1 MSSIFEI
8 LNLRQTLSQLLESH
22 SEERRVGNDRFR
34 AVEHHL
40 VHLKELFMALTPEV
54 QALVDQDAKLKA
66 SVDAM
71 KGKLDTV
78 SAQVLSLQSKL
89 AAAPAAGISA
99 EDLEA
104 IKAVTADISAT
115 VAEAQD
121 AGATPAAPAAE
132 TPAADAPVADAPAA
146 DAPVADAPAPAAD
159 APAADAPVA
168 DAPVADAAPADTRN
182 I

>member
-22 SEERRVGNDRFR
+22 SEQRRVGNDRFR

-78 SAQVLSLQSKL
+78 SAQVLGLQSKL

-121 AGATPAAPAAE
+121 AVATPAD
-132 TPAADAPVADAPAA
+132 TAPVADAPAA
-146 DAPVADAPAPAAD
+146 DAPTADAPAAD
-159 APAADAPVA
+159 APAADAPAA
-168 DAPVADAAPADTRN
+168 DAPAADAPAADAAAPEVARN

>member
-22 SEERRVGNDRFR
+22 SEQRRVGNDRFR

-121 AGATPAAPAAE
+121 AVATPAD
-132 TPAADAPVADAPAA
+132 TAPVADAPA
-146 DAPVADAPAPAAD
+146 APAAD
-159 APAADAPVA
+159 APAADAPAA
-168 DAPVADAAPADTRN
+168 DAPAADAPAADAAAPEVARN

>member
-121 AGATPAAPAAE
+121 AVATPADP
-132 TPAADAPVADAPAA
+132 APVADAPAA
-146 DAPVADAPAPAAD
+146 DAPAADAPAAD

-168 DAPVADAAPADTRN
+168 DAPAADAAAPEVARN

>member
-22 SEERRVGNDRFR
+22 SEQRRVGNDRFR
-34 AVEHHL
+34 AVERHL
-40 VHLKELFMALTPEV
+40 EHLKELFMALTPEV

-71 KGKLDTV
+71 KTKLDTV
-78 SAQVLSLQSKL
+78 STQVLDLQAKL
-89 AAAPAAGISA
+89 AAVPAAGISA

-104 IKAVTADISAT
+104 IKSVTADISAT

-121 AGATPAAPAAE
+121 AVATPADP
-132 TPAADAPVADAPAA
+132 APVADAPA
-146 DAPVADAPAPAAD
+146 APAAD
-159 APAADAPVA
+159 APAADAPAA
-168 DAPVADAAPADTRN
+168 DAPAADAPAADAPAADAAAPEVARN

>member
-1 MSSIFEI
+1 MSFFDEF
-8 LNLRQTLSQLLESH
+8 NLRQVLSRLLESH
-22 SEERRVGNDRFR
+22 TEQSRLGSDRFR
-34 AVEHHL
+34 AIET
-40 VHLKELFMALTPEV
+40 HLKHLKDLFMALTPEV

-71 KGKLDTV
+71 KAKLDTV
-78 SAQVLSLQSKL
+78 SAQVLDLQTKL

-121 AGATPAAPAAE
+121 AVATPA
-132 TPAADAPVADAPAA
+132 APVADAPASE
-146 DAPVADAPAPAAD
+146 APVADAPAPAAD
-159 APAADAPVA
+159 APAADAPAADATAPAADAPAA
-168 DAPVADAAPADTRN
+168 DAPVRN